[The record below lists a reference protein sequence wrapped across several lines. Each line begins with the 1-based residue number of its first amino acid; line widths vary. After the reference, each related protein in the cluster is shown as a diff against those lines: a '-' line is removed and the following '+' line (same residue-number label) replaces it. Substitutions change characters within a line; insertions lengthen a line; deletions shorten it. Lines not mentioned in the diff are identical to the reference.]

1 MRFQVMSMLSVH
13 RPHFEQQVTRYWVTA
28 VLCMLR
34 RVRSTK
40 WIVTSFTEIN
50 DRILFWQLIRKIYQR
65 FQITFQCFCRWDFHL
80 DWPRVSQALCNF
92 SHNILGGGPRDST
105 HVISDGVSCP
115 PFSSFKQFENKCKR
129 ILCVAAYHSGQFLK
143 RSSVL
148 FPLIKSNS
156 CLAGMVVVRK

>member
-1 MRFQVMSMLSVH
+1 MRFQVMSMPSVH

-34 RVRSTK
+34 KVRSTK

-105 HVISDGVSCP
+105 HVFLMESP
-115 PFSSFKQFENKCKR
+115 ARPF
-129 ILCVAAYHSGQFLK
+129 LA
-143 RSSVL
+143 
-148 FPLIKSNS
+148 SNS
-156 CLAGMVVVRK
+156 LRTNVNGFFVQQHTILASFSNAHLFYSL